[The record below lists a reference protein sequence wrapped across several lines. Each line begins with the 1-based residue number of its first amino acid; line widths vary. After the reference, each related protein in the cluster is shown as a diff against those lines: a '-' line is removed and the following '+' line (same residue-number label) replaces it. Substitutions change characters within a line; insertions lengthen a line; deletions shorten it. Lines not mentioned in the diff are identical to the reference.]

1 MSGRVEGK
9 VALIT
14 GGASGIGCGC
24 AEMLAGEGATVVVAD
39 IQDKLGQEVVA
50 GIGGQALY
58 LNLDVTSED
67 AWIAVVAAVEKA
79 FGRLDILVNNAGI
92 GLGGPVTEFSLADWR
107 RQQAINVEG
116 VFLGVKH
123 SLPLMRRGGG
133 GSIIN
138 ISSVAGL
145 TGAPNMTAY
154 CATKGAVRLFTKAA
168 AMECAVARDGVRV
181 NSVHPGI
188 IETPIWDTISDT
200 IGGQGGNAGPSR
212 LLNLDDV
219 TAVST
224 PLGVKGWPVDI
235 AAGVLFLASDESRYV
250 TGSELVIDGGM
261 TAR

>member
-123 SLPLMRRGGG
+123 SLPLMRRH
-133 GSIIN
+133 
-138 ISSVAGL
+138 
-145 TGAPNMTAY
+145 
-154 CATKGAVRLFTKAA
+154 R
-168 AMECAVARDGVRV
+168 RV
-181 NSVHPGI
+181 
-188 IETPIWDTISDT
+188 D
-200 IGGQGGNAGPSR
+200 
-212 LLNLDDV
+212 
-219 TAVST
+219 
-224 PLGVKGWPVDI
+224 
-235 AAGVLFLASDESRYV
+235 AAGSEGLAGRHRRRRAV
-250 TGSELVIDGGM
+250 PGL
-261 TAR
+261 R